1 MGVEIDTQ
9 ALGSFLC
16 LELRQTP
23 GFDRFDFGD
32 LYAAQT
38 MMLRLDDLGLITVLN
53 DACGVQSFY
62 LDRLKRMDGS
72 LSEVQFREVM
82 VELAFLNLHL
92 KNRPDFKVTLD
103 LVNERQL
110 ITVTLPKLELAD
122 LEMPLRGALFL
133 QAFKNGLPHMAVG
146 RSPEEVEELS
156 KAGKLTFLFDDQG
169 NFIKDGIRSLKTPPT
184 E

>member
-1 MGVEIDTQ
+1 
-9 ALGSFLC
+9 
-16 LELRQTP
+16 
-23 GFDRFDFGD
+23 
-32 LYAAQT
+32 
-38 MMLRLDDLGLITVLN
+38 
-53 DACGVQSFY
+53 
-62 LDRLKRMDGS
+62 
-72 LSEVQFREVM
+72 
-82 VELAFLNLHL
+82 
-92 KNRPDFKVTLD
+92 
-103 LVNERQL
+103 VNERQL